1 MNYQNKKLF
10 TLDFSKSNI
19 MKTKNLIYILI
30 FGFFSTFTYSQKER
44 EINADKKY
52 DKYNYV
58 DAIKT
63 YERIAAKGYKS
74 VDLFQK
80 LGNSYYFNSE
90 LAKANKY
97 YTELFALKEEVA
109 PEYYYRYS
117 QSLKSVGD
125 YKKAD
130 EMLTKFNQISGND
143 GRGKLFEK
151 NKDYLAEIKKNSGKY
166 TVESLN
172 INSQYLDYGSA
183 FNGDKLVFASSRETD
198 NFLVRKSDWN
208 DQSFMNLYQSNI
220 KPDGTLDKPEK
231 LSKNLTTKF
240 HESSPIFTRDG
251 NTMYFTRNN
260 YNNGKKGKDDQKS
273 VLLKLYKSVKNGND
287 WNDATE
293 LSFNSNQYSTAHC
306 SLSQDEKTLYFVSD
320 MPGTFG
326 QSDIWKS
333 AINSDGSYGKPENLG
348 KIINTEGRETFP
360 YISDE
365 NKIYFATD
373 GHQGLG
379 GLDIFVSKIEN
390 DSFSEPKNIAEP
402 INSKNDD
409 FAFLIDSKKQ
419 LGYFTS
425 NREGGKGFDDIY
437 KFNII
442 PVEPCVQE
450 LIGIVTDKD
459 TGEILANTEV
469 ILLDNKFQEVARLM
483 SDINGKYNFK
493 VICGE
498 IYYVRAIK
506 PDYETNEQKIE
517 ISIETGIT
525 DLPIKLEKKVKP
537 ITKGTDL
544 AKTFN
549 IKQIYFDLDKSN
561 IRKDA
566 ALELEKILDV
576 MKQNPV
582 MEIDVRSHT
591 DSRATFEY
599 NEKLSDRRVKSTI
612 AWLIK
617 KGIKPERLIGKGY
630 GESLLVNECADGVK
644 CSEEAHQLNR
654 RSEFIITSN

>member
-1 MNYQNKKLF
+1 MNIQNLLYIFLF
-10 TLDFSKSNI
+10 GI
-19 MKTKNLIYILI
+19 
-30 FGFFSTFTYSQKER
+30 FSTFSYSQKER
-44 EINADKKY
+44 ETNADKKY

-80 LGNSYYFNSE
+80 LANSYYFNSE

-97 YTELFALKEEVA
+97 YEALFVLTQEVE
-109 PEYYYRYS
+109 PEYFYRYS
-117 QSLKSVGD
+117 QCLKSMGD

-130 EMLTKFNQISGND
+130 EMLTKFFKKSSND
-143 GRGKLFEK
+143 ERGKLFEK
-151 NKDYLAEIKKNSGKY
+151 NKDYLAEIKNNSGKH

-172 INSQYLDYGSA
+172 INSKFLDYGSS
-183 FNGDKLVFASSRETD
+183 FYNDKLVFASARETD
-198 NFLVRKSDWN
+198 DFLVRKSDWN
-208 DQSFMNLYQSNI
+208 DQSFLNLYQSTI
-220 KPDGTLDKPEK
+220 KEDGTLDKPEK

-260 YNNGKKGKDDQKS
+260 YNKGKKGKDNQKS

-333 AINSDGSYGKPENLG
+333 AINSDGSFGKPENLG

-373 GHQGLG
+373 GQPGLG
-379 GLDIFVSKIEN
+379 GLDIFVSNIEN
-390 DSFSEPKNIAEP
+390 DGTYSDPKNIAEP

-409 FAFLIDSKKQ
+409 FAFLLDSKNQ
-419 LGYFTS
+419 SGYFSS
-425 NREGGKGFDDIY
+425 NREGGNGFDDIY
-437 KFNII
+437 KFKII
-442 PVEPCVQE
+442 PVKICVQE
-450 LIGIVTDKD
+450 LIGIVSDKD

-469 ILLDNKFQEVARLM
+469 VLLDNKFQEVARIV
-483 SDINGKYNFK
+483 SDENGKYNFK
-493 VICGE
+493 VICGST
-498 IYYVRAIK
+498 YYVRALK
-506 PDYETNEQKIE
+506 PDYETNEQKIV
-517 ISIETGIT
+517 IPTETGKT
-525 DLPIKLEKKVKP
+525 ELPIMLEKKLKP

-544 AKTFN
+544 AKTFG
-549 IKQIYFDLDKSN
+549 IKLIYFDLDKSI

-566 ALELEKILDV
+566 AVELEKILDV
-576 MKQNPV
+576 LNQNPT
-582 MEIDVRSHT
+582 MTIDVRSHT
-591 DSRATFEY
+591 DSRSSYVY

-612 AWLIK
+612 NWLIK
-617 KGIKPERLIGKGY
+617 NGIKTERLSGKGY
-630 GESLLVNECADGVK
+630 GESLLVNECADNVK
-644 CSEEAHQLNR
+644 CSEEKHQLNR

>member
-1 MNYQNKKLF
+1 
-10 TLDFSKSNI
+10 
-19 MKTKNLIYILI
+19 MKILNLLYVIL
-30 FGFFSTFTYSQKER
+30 FGFFSTLSYSQKER
-44 EINADKKY
+44 EANADKKY

-97 YTELFALKEEVA
+97 YTELFALKEEIA

-117 QSLKSVGD
+117 QCLKSVGD

-130 EMLTKFNQISGND
+130 EMLTKFNQKSGND
-143 GRGKLFEK
+143 ERGKLFDK
-151 NKDYLAEIKKNSGKY
+151 NKDYLSEIKKNSGKY

-183 FNGDKLVFASSRETD
+183 FYGDKLVFASARETD

-208 DQSFMNLYQSNI
+208 DQSFMNLFQSTI
-220 KPDGTLDKPEK
+220 KADGTLDKPEK
-231 LSKNLTTKF
+231 LIKNLNTKF

-251 NTMYFTRNN
+251 STMYFTRNN
-260 YNNGKKGKDDQKS
+260 YNKGKKGKDSNKA
-273 VLLKLYKSVKNGND
+273 VLLKLYKSVKNGTD
-287 WNDATE
+287 WSDATE
-293 LSFNSNQYSTAHC
+293 LSINSNQYSTAHC
-306 SLSQDEKTLYFVSD
+306 TLSQDERTLYFASD
-320 MPGTFG
+320 MPGTIG

-333 AINSDGSYGKPENLG
+333 EINSDGSFGKPINLG
-348 KIINTEGRETFP
+348 KTINTEGRETFP
-360 YISDE
+360 YISEE
-365 NKIYFATD
+365 NKLYFATD

-379 GLDIFVSKIEN
+379 GLDIFATKLDDKN
-390 DSFSEPKNIAEP
+390 NLSEPKNIGEP

-409 FAFLIDSKKQ
+409 FAFLLDAKNNS
-419 LGYFTS
+419 GYFTS

-437 KFNII
+437 KFAVLPI
-442 PVEPCVQE
+442 PPCVQE

-469 ILLDNKFQEVARLM
+469 ILLDIKFQEIARII
-483 SDINGKYNFK
+483 SDQNGKYNFK

-498 IYYVRAIK
+498 MYYVRAIK
-506 PDYETNEQKIE
+506 PDYETNEQKIA
-517 ISIETGIT
+517 ISTESGIT
-525 DLPIKLEKKVKP
+525 DLPIKLEKKLKP
-537 ITKGTDL
+537 IKLGDDL

-549 IKQIYFDLDKSN
+549 IKLIYFDLDKSN

-566 ALELEKILDV
+566 AIELEKILDV
-576 MKQNPV
+576 MKQNPS
-582 MEIDVRSHT
+582 MAIDVRSHT

-599 NEKLSDRRVKSTI
+599 NEKLSDRRVKSSI

-617 KGIKPERLIGKGY
+617 NGIKTERLTGRGY
-630 GESLLVNECADGVK
+630 GEAMLVNQCADGVQ
-644 CSEEAHQLNR
+644 CSEEDHQLNR
-654 RSEFIITSN
+654 RSEFIIVSK

>member
-1 MNYQNKKLF
+1 
-10 TLDFSKSNI
+10 
-19 MKTKNLIYILI
+19 MKILNLLYIVL
-30 FGFFSTFTYSQKER
+30 FGFFSTFSYSQNER
-44 EINADKKY
+44 EANADKKY
-52 DKYNYV
+52 DQFNYV

-80 LGNSYYFNSE
+80 LGNSYYFNGE

-117 QSLKSVGD
+117 QCLKSVGN

-130 EMLTKFNQISGND
+130 EMLTKFNQKSGND
-143 GRGKLFEK
+143 ERGKLFDK

-172 INSQYLDYGSA
+172 INSPYLDYGSA
-183 FNGDKLVFASSRETD
+183 FYGDKLVFASARETD

-208 DQSFMNLYQSNI
+208 DQSFMNLFQSTI
-220 KPDGTLDKPEK
+220 KADGTLDKPEK
-231 LSKNLTTKF
+231 LSRNITTKF

-260 YNNGKKGKDDQKS
+260 YNNGKKGKDDNKA

-287 WNDATE
+287 WSDATE

-306 SLSQDEKTLYFVSD
+306 SLSQDERTLYFVSD
-320 MPGTFG
+320 MPGTIG

-333 AINSDGSYGKPENLG
+333 EINSDGSFGMPINLG
-348 KIINTEGRETFP
+348 KTINTEGRETFP
-360 YISDE
+360 YLSDE
-365 NKIYFATD
+365 NKLYFATD

-379 GLDIFVSKIEN
+379 GLDIFVSKLDYN
-390 DSFSEPKNIAEP
+390 NNLSEPKNIGEP

-409 FAFLIDSKKQ
+409 FAFLLDAKNNS
-419 LGYFTS
+419 GYFTS

-437 KFNII
+437 KFGVI
-442 PVEPCVQE
+442 PIPPCVQE

-469 ILLDNKFQEVARLM
+469 ILLDIKFQEVARIM
-483 SDINGKYNFK
+483 SDQNGKYNFK

-498 IYYVRAIK
+498 TYYVRAIK
-506 PDYETNEQKIE
+506 PDYETNEQKIVIPTE
-517 ISIETGIT
+517 SGIT
-525 DLPIKLEKKVKP
+525 DLPIKLEKKLKP
-537 ITKGTDL
+537 IKPGDDL

-549 IKQIYFDLDKSN
+549 IKLIYFDLDKSN

-566 ALELEKILDV
+566 AIELEKILDV
-576 MKQNPV
+576 MKQNPS
-582 MEIDVRSHT
+582 MAIDVRSHT

-599 NEKLSDRRVKSTI
+599 NEKLSDRRVKSSI

-617 KGIKPERLIGKGY
+617 NGIKPERLTGRGY
-630 GESLLVNECADGVK
+630 GEAMLVNQCSDGVQ
-644 CSEEAHQLNR
+644 CSEEDHQLNR
-654 RSEFIITSN
+654 RSEFIIVSK

>member
-1 MNYQNKKLF
+1 MKIQNF
-10 TLDFSKSNI
+10 
-19 MKTKNLIYILI
+19 IYVVL
-30 FGFFSTFTYSQKER
+30 FGFFSISSFCQKER
-44 EINADKKY
+44 EASADKKY

-97 YTELFALKEEVA
+97 YAELFALKQEVA

-117 QSLKSVGD
+117 QCLKSVGD

-130 EMLTKFNQISGND
+130 EMLTKFNQKSGND
-143 GRGKLFEK
+143 ERGKLFDN

-172 INSQYLDYGSA
+172 INSPYLDYGSA
-183 FNGDKLVFASSRETD
+183 FYKDKLVFASARETD

-208 DQSFMNLYQSNI
+208 DQSFMNLYQATI
-220 KPDGTLDKPEK
+220 KADGTLDKPEK
-231 LSKNLTTKF
+231 FSRNLTTKF

-260 YNNGKKGKDDQKS
+260 YNNGKKQKDDKKT
-273 VLLKLYKSVKNGND
+273 VLLKLYKSVKNGTD
-287 WNDATE
+287 WSDASE
-293 LSFNSNQYSTAHC
+293 LSFNSNQYSTAHAA
-306 SLSQDEKTLYFVSD
+306 LSVDEKTLYFASD

-326 QSDIWKS
+326 QSDIWKV
-333 AINSDGSYGKPENLG
+333 AINSDATFGTPENLG
-348 KIINTEGRETFP
+348 KTINTEGRETFP
-360 YISDE
+360 NVSDE
-365 NKIYFATD
+365 NKLYFATD

-379 GLDIFVSKIEN
+379 GLDIFVSKIDTN
-390 DSFSEPKNIAEP
+390 GNISEPKNIGEP

-409 FAFLIDSKKQ
+409 FAFLLDSKNNS
-419 LGYFTS
+419 GYFTS
-425 NREGGKGFDDIY
+425 NRDGGKGFDDIY
-437 KFNII
+437 KFGVI
-442 PVEPCVQE
+442 PVPPCIQE

-469 ILLDNKFQEVARLM
+469 ILLDNKFQEVAKIT
-483 SDINGKYNFK
+483 SDANGKYNFK
-493 VICGE
+493 VTCGE
-498 IYYVRAIK
+498 MYYVRSIK
-506 PDYETNEQKIE
+506 PDYETNEQKIT
-517 ISIETGIT
+517 ISNDSGIT
-525 DLPIKLEKKVKP
+525 DLPIKLEKKLKP
-537 ITKGTDL
+537 IKTGDDL
-544 AKTFN
+544 AKTFG
-549 IKQIYFDLDKSN
+549 IKLIYFDLDKSN

-576 MKQNPV
+576 MNQNPT
-582 MEIDVRSHT
+582 MAIDVRSHT

-599 NEKLSDRRVKSTI
+599 NEKLSDRRVKSSI

-617 KGIKPERLIGKGY
+617 NGIKPEKLTGRGY
-630 GESLLVNECADGVK
+630 GESMLVNQCSDGVQ
-644 CSEEAHQLNR
+644 CTEEEHQLNR
-654 RSEFIITSN
+654 RSEFIIVSK